1 MPADDDSF
9 DSFQGDDRSERGTG
23 AIARLVHLLQTLA
36 DADTD
41 GTQRRTGHVSTDRT
55 RVDYEYSVSVGL
67 DALDGSNGAF
77 SDERKAAAGN
87 ADETVDTAPSPSVE
101 VRDVSETE
109 RIVIADL
116 PGVSETEFDVTFDAE
131 AGELTIWR
139 EQTQLTQVPI
149 EHPSL
154 EVVDV
159 SFNNQILRVKLRDE
173 GAGGEGTADEGAQ
186 S

>member
-1 MPADDDSF
+1 MPADGDPF
-9 DSFQGDDRSERGTG
+9 DSFQGDDRSEGGTG
-23 AIARLVHLLQTLA
+23 AIARLVRLLQTFA

-41 GTQRRTGHVSTDRT
+41 GTQRRTGHISTDRT
-55 RVDYEYSVSVGL
+55 QVDYEYSVSVGL
-67 DALDGSNGAF
+67 EALDGSDRAF
-77 SDERKAAAGN
+77 SNGGKAAADNG
-87 ADETVDTAPSPSVE
+87 DETVDTAPSPSVE

-109 RIVIADL
+109 RVVIADL
-116 PGVSETEFDVTFDAE
+116 PGVSDAEFDVTFDAE
-131 AGELTIWR
+131 AGKLTIWR